1 MTRLASILGVATVAT
16 LVLLSGCESAVK
28 TDYAKNLGGNWTS
41 ADLERMVPSVPN
53 DPMSAP
59 IALTTSVT
67 AKITA
72 GDEKNTGTFMLAVT
86 DTVVATMQQRPP
98 IAVNGTFTVD
108 SSTITLTVTGP
119 PETVALL
126 GDLPPGPQDLAWEL
140 MGNELKVSS
149 PLLPVLLLGATI
161 MEAPITAETKLTF
174 TKQMAST
181 SSR

>member
-16 LVLLSGCESAVK
+16 LVLLSGCETMVQK
-28 TDYAKNLGGNWTS
+28 DYAKDLGGDWKS

-53 DPMSAP
+53 DPTSAR
-59 IALTTSVT
+59 IAVTTSVT
-67 AKITA
+67 ATITA

-86 DTVVATMQQRPP
+86 DTVAPMQQ
-98 IAVNGTFTVD
+98 ILSISANGTFTVD

-126 GDLPPGPQDLAWEL
+126 GDRLSGPQDLAWEL

-161 MEAPITAETKLTF
+161 TADTKLTF